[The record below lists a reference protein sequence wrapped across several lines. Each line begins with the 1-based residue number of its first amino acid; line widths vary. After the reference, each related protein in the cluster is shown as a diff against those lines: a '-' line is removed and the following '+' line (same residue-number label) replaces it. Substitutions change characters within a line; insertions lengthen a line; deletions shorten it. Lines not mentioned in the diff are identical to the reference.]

1 MTCIVGL
8 VHNGVTYIGADSLG
22 STPYTKAVRKDKK
35 VFHLKNSDKVIIGAV
50 HSFRMTQLL
59 MFADNII
66 DERDIKDDLINYEY
80 MVTKFIPNVIDLFE
94 KNGFSRIDQNEK
106 VGGRFLVGYK
116 DRLFDIDTD
125 FQVGENLCGYSALGS
140 GSDFA
145 MGSLYSTEGMI
156 DDPITRIHMAL
167 QAATQFA
174 VGVEPPFHILN
185 TKNNEVITYDK

>member
-22 STPYTKAVRKDKK
+22 STPYTKAVRKDRK
-35 VFHLKNSDKVIIGAV
+35 VFRLKNSDKVIIGAT

-59 MFADNII
+59 MYSDELI
-66 DERDIKDDLINYEY
+66 DERDIKDDLINHEY

-116 DRLFDIDTD
+116 DKLYSIDSD
-125 FQVGENLCGYSALGS
+125 FQVGESLCKYDALGS

-145 MGSLYSTEGMI
+145 LGSLHSTEGYI
-156 DDPITRIHMAL
+156 ESPIVRIHMAL

-174 VGVEPPFHILN
+174 IGVEPPFYILN
-185 TKNNEVITYDK
+185 TENNEVVTYDK